1 MPMFPGIDII
11 NIERFAK
18 ACERRP
24 KIKERLFTERERTE
38 LHDRPVSSWAARFS
52 GKEAILKSIGTGLS
66 GLSWHDVEILTEK
79 SGEPRVYLSG
89 TADEL
94 VKKRGGSVIRIS
106 LSHEQEYAIAMAI
119 LV

>member
-1 MPMFPGIDII
+1 MFPGIDII
-11 NIERFAK
+11 NIKRFAK

-24 KIKERLFTERERTE
+24 KIKERLFTERERAD
-38 LHDRPVSSWAARFS
+38 LNDCPVSSWAARFS
-52 GKEAILKSIGTGLS
+52 GKEAVLKSMGTGLS

-79 SGEPRVYLSG
+79 SGEPRVHLSG
-89 TADEL
+89 KADEW
-94 VKKRGGSVIRIS
+94 VKKRGGTVIRIS

>member
-1 MPMFPGIDII
+1 MYPGIDII

-24 KIKERLFTERERTE
+24 KIREKLFTERERAD
-38 LHDRPVSSWAARFS
+38 LNHRPTSSWAARFA
-52 GKEAILKSIGTGLS
+52 GKEAILKSMGTGLA
-66 GLSWHDVEILTEK
+66 GLSWHDVEILSEK
-79 SGEPRVYLSG
+79 SGEPCVYLSLK
-89 TADEL
+89 AEDF
-94 VKKRGGSVIRIS
+94 VQKRGGSIVRLS

>member
-1 MPMFPGIDII
+1 MYPGIDII

-24 KIKERLFTERERTE
+24 KIRERLFTERERAD
-38 LHDRPVSSWAARFS
+38 LNNRPTSSWAARFA
-52 GKEAILKSIGTGLS
+52 GKEAILKSMGTGLA
-66 GLSWHDVEILTEK
+66 GLSWHDVEILSEK
-79 SGEPRVYLSG
+79 SGEPCVYLSLKAKG
-89 TADEL
+89 L
-94 VKKRGGSVIRIS
+94 VQKRGGSIVRLS